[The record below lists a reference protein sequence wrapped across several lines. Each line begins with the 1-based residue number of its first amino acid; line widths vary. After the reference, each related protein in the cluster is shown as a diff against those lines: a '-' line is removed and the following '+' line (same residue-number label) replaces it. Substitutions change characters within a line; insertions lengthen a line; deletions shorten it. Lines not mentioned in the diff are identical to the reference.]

1 MLTMR
6 FAAMLPNL
14 GGIPNAQAIEP
25 YAQRIEEAGYYGLF
39 VGDHIALPVQ
49 PETRY
54 VGSSTGVAEFTSQ
67 HDIYESFTLLA
78 YLAGIT
84 RRLRLGIAVQVL
96 PYRPP
101 LLNAK
106 MVTTLDVLSGGRVIL
121 GVGTG
126 WCREEFTALDANF
139 EQRGSVPDE
148 HTQLLKAVCTGE
160 ELNFHGKHYHVEGT
174 RILPRPLQLPNPPIW
189 VGGDS
194 PPAIRRAA
202 LLGDGWHPIRLTPEE
217 LAEKR
222 QRLLDMRQ
230 AHKLPVEGFP
240 TALGIP
246 MHLGDKPLPTAY
258 RVALQGSPADMAS
271 QAQAY
276 ADAGV
281 DTFILRSTETD
292 FTSYLKAMEQFAEQ
306 VIPLLAP

>member
-1 MLTMR
+1 MR

-14 GGIPNAQAIEP
+14 GGIPNAEVIGP
-25 YAQRIEEAGYYGLF
+25 YARRIEELGYYGLF
-39 VGDHIALPVQ
+39 VGDHIALPVR

-54 VGSSTGVAEFTSQ
+54 VGSSTGVAEFTSE
-67 HDIYESFTLLA
+67 HDIYEAFTLLS
-78 YLAGIT
+78 YLAGT
-84 RRLRLGIAVQVL
+84 TQRLRLGIAVQVL

-106 MVTTLDVLSGGRVIL
+106 MVTTLDVLSGGRVVL

-139 EQRGSVPDE
+139 EERGAVADE
-148 HTQLLKAVCTGE
+148 HIKLFKAVCTGE
-160 ELNFHGKHYHVEGT
+160 ELHFHGAHFHVEGT

-202 LLGDGWHPIRLTPEE
+202 LLGDGWHPIRLTPDE

-222 QRLLDMRQ
+222 RQLLGMREANQ
-230 AHKLPVEGFP
+230 LPIDSYP
-240 TALGIP
+240 TALGVP
-246 MHLGDKPLPTAY
+246 MHLGDDPLPPAF
-258 RVALQGSPADMAS
+258 RVALQGSPEAMAS

-276 ADAGV
+276 ASAGV

-292 FTSYLKAMEQFAEQ
+292 FSRYIEAMEQFAQQ
-306 VIPLLAP
+306 VVPLLD

>member
-1 MLTMR
+1 MR

-14 GGIPNAQAIEP
+14 GGIPKAEAIEP
-25 YAQRIEEAGYYGLF
+25 YARRIEEAGYYGLF

-54 VGSSTGVAEFTSQ
+54 VGSSTGVAEFTSE

-78 YLAGIT
+78 YLAGVT
-84 RRLRLGIAVQVL
+84 KRLRLGIAVQVL
-96 PYRPP
+96 PYRQP

-106 MVTTLDVLSGGRVIL
+106 MMTTLDVLSGGRVVM

-126 WCREEFTALDANF
+126 WCREEFEALDANF
-139 EQRGSVPDE
+139 EDRGSVADE
-148 HTQLLKAVCTGE
+148 HIRLFKAVCTGE
-160 ELNFHGKHYHVEGT
+160 ELNFQGQHYHVKGT

-194 PPAIRRAA
+194 PAAIRRAA
-202 LLGDGWHPIRLTPEE
+202 TLGDGWHPIRLTPDE
-217 LAEKR
+217 LADKR
-222 QRLLDMRQ
+222 KRLLELRQ
-230 AHKLPVEGFP
+230 AHGLPVEEFP

-246 MHLGDKPLPTAY
+246 MHLGDTPLPEAY
-258 RVALQGSPADMAS
+258 RVALQGSPTEMAS
-271 QAQAY
+271 TARAY

-281 DTFILRSTETD
+281 DTFVLRSTETD
-292 FTSYLKAMEQFAEQ
+292 FTRYLQAMERFAGQ
-306 VIPLLAP
+306 VIPLLST

>member
-1 MLTMR
+1 M
-6 FAAMLPNL
+6 
-14 GGIPNAQAIEP
+14 G
-25 YAQRIEEAGYYGLF
+25 
-39 VGDHIALPVQ
+39 
-49 PETRY
+49 
-54 VGSSTGVAEFTSQ
+54 VGS
-67 HDIYESFTLLA
+67 
-78 YLAGIT
+78 
-84 RRLRLGIAVQVL
+84 
-96 PYRPP
+96 
-101 LLNAK
+101 
-106 MVTTLDVLSGGRVIL
+106 
-121 GVGTG
+121 G

-139 EQRGSVPDE
+139 EQRGSVADE
-148 HTQLLKAVCTGE
+148 HIQLLKAVCTGE

-230 AHKLPVEGFP
+230 AHKLPVNGFP

-271 QAQAY
+271 QSQAY

-292 FTSYLKAMEQFAEQ
+292 FTTYLKAMEQFAEQ
-306 VIPLLAP
+306 VSPLLAP

>member
-1 MLTMR
+1 MTVR

-14 GGIPNAQAIEP
+14 GGIPSAEAIEP
-25 YAQRIEEAGYYGLF
+25 YARRIEEAGYHGLF

-84 RRLRLGIAVQVL
+84 HRVRLGVAVQVL

-106 MVTTLDVLSGGRVIL
+106 MLTTLDVLSGGRVVL

-126 WCREEFTALDANF
+126 WCREEFEALDASF
-139 EQRGSVPDE
+139 EDRGSIADE
-148 HTQLLKAVCTGE
+148 HIRLFKDVCSGE

-194 PPAIRRAA
+194 LAAMRRAA
-202 LLGDGWHPIRLTPEE
+202 LLGDGWHPIRLTPPE

-222 QRLLDMRQ
+222 KRVLEMRQ
-230 AHKLPVEGFP
+230 SHGLPVEDFP

-246 MHLGDKPLPTAY
+246 MHLGERPLPEAY
-258 RVALQGSPADMAS
+258 RVSLQGAPTEMAS
-271 QAQAY
+271 QAQTY
-276 ADAGV
+276 VEAGV
-281 DTFILRSTETD
+281 DTFVLRSTETD
-292 FTSYLKAMEQFAEQ
+292 FISYLQAMEQFAEQ
-306 VIPLLAP
+306 VMPLFST